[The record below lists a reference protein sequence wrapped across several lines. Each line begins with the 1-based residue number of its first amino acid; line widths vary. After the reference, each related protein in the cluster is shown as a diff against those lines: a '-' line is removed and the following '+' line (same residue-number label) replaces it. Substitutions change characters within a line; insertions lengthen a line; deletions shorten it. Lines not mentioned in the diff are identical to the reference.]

1 MAGSVLAGFLFLLAV
16 PAAAVH
22 GATLYEQ
29 LVADTIAQTKDEHGG
44 SGNPIQTLGKG
55 LSGTA
60 VSVVF
65 KVSDP
70 SLADNVAAGWYGI
83 HLFRCNTGGY
93 TGCASVASN
102 SVVVVQNVNEVLAVF
117 TSSHPFSFDNYYYLL
132 NVSGFTGLGALYG
145 SAADVYPD
153 RMMLWSSNNSIPTND
168 LDANVADVAFRI
180 CDGST
185 CDLVPPDTTPPVIAG
200 TPGDIVAEATSSAG
214 ASVTYTAP
222 TATDAVDGVVSVSCS
237 PASGS
242 SFTISSTTVTCSTAD
257 AAGNAASSSFVI
269 GVVDTT
275 APVVTLVGDATVSL
289 TVGGTFTD
297 QGATATDLGA
307 SIAVTT
313 TGSVDTATAGTYT
326 LTYSA
331 TDASG
336 NTANTTRTITV
347 TEPPPPPAPAPAT
360 SSGGG
365 GGGVIGGPLSVGYQV
380 PYLPPPPPPAPT
392 PPPAPEPVP
401 PAPAPAQ
408 TRTSDVL
415 VPAPVQNQ
423 GSDVQTDVQT
433 PAAPEPT
440 ATTIKSP
447 VAVATPWDRPVREQI
462 PMAAAIATSGL
473 QMPSFVAMGAALLL
487 LTLGAAM
494 ALRHSRVI

>member
-1 MAGSVLAGFLFLLAV
+1 MAV
-16 PAAAVH
+16 PAASVN

-29 LVADTIAQTKDEHGG
+29 LNASTLGETNTEHIGT
-44 SGNPIQTLGKG
+44 GNPTQKLGTG
-55 LSGTA
+55 LSG
-60 VSVVF
+60 VF
-65 KVSDP
+65 RSMAYKVNGSTIASDIG
-70 SLADNVAAGWYGI
+70 VTQGYGG
-83 HLFRCNTGGY
+83 F
-93 TGCASVASN
+93 
-102 SVVVVQNVNEVLAVF
+102 VLYSCF
-117 TSSHPFSFDNYYYLL
+117 TSSYSLPCSKVAESSSPPQILSQSGNDAYLLATTTSAYTFVASSYYYLMWIT
-132 NVSGFTGLGALYG
+132 TGDMAFYG
-145 SAADVYPD
+145 SASDTY
-153 RMMLWSSNNSIPTND
+153 TNGLAQWLTGTVFD
-168 LDANVADVAFRI
+168 ADANIADIAFRI

-200 TPGDIVAEATSSAG
+200 TPDNIVAEATNSAG

-222 TATDAVDGVVSVSCS
+222 TATDTVDGTDPVSCV

-242 SFTISSTTVTCSTAD
+242 GFAIDSTTVTCSTAD

-269 GVVDTT
+269 RVADTT
-275 APVVTLVGDATVSL
+275 APVVTLTGDATVSL

-307 SIAVTT
+307 STAVTT

-336 NTANTTRTITV
+336 NTASTTRTVTV
-347 TEPPPPPAPAPAT
+347 TAPPPAPAPEPAR
-360 SSGGG
+360 SSGGGGG
-365 GGGVIGGPLSVGYQV
+365 GGGVIGGPLSVGYQI

-415 VPAPVQNQ
+415 PAPVQNQ

-447 VAVATPWDRPVREQI
+447 VAVATPWDRPVSEQI
-462 PMAAAIATSGL
+462 PMGAAIATSGL
-473 QMPSFVAMGAALLL
+473 QMPSFVAMGAAMLLL
-487 LTLGAAM
+487 ALSAAM
-494 ALRHSRVI
+494 ALRHSKVA